1 MLGCLSFF
9 NPNLYPTQTKI
20 IFIMKNK
27 LFQALL
33 ATVAVTGIFT
43 TANAAYAGTLSYSTS
58 FKPNT
63 SDPDYLSPYADQGYD
78 YTDIIDSPL
87 KIKKFNSK
95 LGKLESINLEFSGK
109 IIGDGGVESRDN
121 KAQALTVNLSG
132 LLQLSGPD
140 GQNLLELVPTATLT
154 KNVAKYDKKLDF
166 GGDSGFTFEGLSAN
180 NSGTKTL
187 TNDSNLSLF
196 TGSGRLDFLF
206 TALAQSTVTGSG
218 NITSEINTYAG
229 ADLKVTYVYDEKFAE
244 VPEPA
249 TLVGLGL
256 AFGGMLVSRRRQSN

>member
-1 MLGCLSFF
+1 
-9 NPNLYPTQTKI
+9 
-20 IFIMKNK
+20 MKNK

-33 ATVAVTGIFT
+33 STVAVTGIFT

-58 FKPNT
+58 FKPDT

-109 IIGDGGVESRDN
+109 IIGDGGVESKD
-121 KAQALTVNLSG
+121 KKGQTLTVNLSG

-140 GQNLLELVPTATLT
+140 GQNLLEILPTVALT
-154 KNVAKYDKKLDF
+154 KNVAKYDTKLDF
-166 GGDSGFTFEGLSAN
+166 GGTSGFTFEGLSAN

-187 TNDSNLSLF
+187 TDDSSLSLF
-196 TGSGRLDFLF
+196 TGSGSLSFLF
-206 TALAQSTVTGSG
+206 TALAQSKVTASG
-218 NITSEINTYAG
+218 NISSEINTYAG
-229 ADLKVTYVYDEKFAE
+229 ADLKVTYVYDEQFAE
-244 VPEPA
+244 VPEPT

-256 AFGGMLVSRRRQSN
+256 AFGGMLALHRRQSN